1 MIENPSPALRAA
13 AKREE
18 LFTSNAGRADE
29 SQMETLVP
37 ILFAALCVWFL
48 LSAMT
53 AERAGK
59 LAAMRERVRKAKR
72 SAPST
77 PA

>member
-1 MIENPSPALRAA
+1 MFR
-13 AKREE
+13 
-18 LFTSNAGRADE
+18 
-29 SQMETLVP
+29 METLVP